1 LTQKPSEYFQE
12 LIINMSEEEK
22 KPDSAMEEVN
32 GDESAKAES
41 SNPTSSE
48 RAERNSR
55 RAGED

>member
-1 LTQKPSEYFQE
+1 
-12 LIINMSEEEK
+12 MSEEEK

-55 RAGED
+55 RAGEDREAKRRSRRSTN